1 MVNKVDMEYSSTLME
16 EYLTEDELEEYL
28 DNLRAKV
35 PSFII
40 ELLKNNL
47 KNRRLT
53 REQLD
58 KIVNR
63 VTDLYF
69 GKKSED
75 KTKEL
80 TAKINDLSSKLD
92 ALMKVAA
99 ISSATKVS
107 EDIKKE
113 LGDLEEESP
122 EEEIKIESPEVEEVE
137 KTEEKV
143 EELIEEKE
151 EEIKPPEPESTPE
164 AVEEEKEPV
173 AEEKPVKGEKEK
185 EEIKEKET
193 HEAKEED
200 IKEVHTGEEVIIMPS
215 DLTPVTE
222 EKYRLEEL
230 PEDTVSTML
239 AFKWLEFL
247 TSRVGSS
254 NLIDTLDYYYNLK
267 WISSKVVSKLIKIS
281 KNLKYFHE
289 DLNWKPTN
297 KMTPEDHVVSLLYI
311 EKLGGRPVPM
321 DELESVER
329 EITRI
334 KKWSEELQN
343 L

>member
-1 MVNKVDMEYSSTLME
+1 MVNKVDMEYSSDLME
-16 EYLTEDELEEYL
+16 EYLTEDELEEYM
-28 DNLRAKV
+28 DNLRTKV

-113 LGDLEEESP
+113 LGDLEEESS
-122 EEEIKIESPEVEEVE
+122 EEEIKTENPEEVE

-143 EELIEEKE
+143 EGLIEEK

-173 AEEKPVKGEKEK
+173 VEEKPVKKEKEEK
-185 EEIKEKET
+185 EEIKEKELQK
-193 HEAKEED
+193 AKEEN

>member
-1 MVNKVDMEYSSTLME
+1 MVNKVDMEYSSAMME

-47 KNRRLT
+47 KSRKLT

-113 LGDLEEESP
+113 LEELEEESP
-122 EEEIKIESPEVEEVE
+122 EEEVKIERPEV
-137 KTEEKV
+137 
-143 EELIEEKE
+143 EEKE
-151 EEIKPPEPESTPE
+151 EEIKPPEPKLTLK
-164 AVEEEKEPV
+164 AKEEKEESAV
-173 AEEKPVKGEKEK
+173 EEK
-185 EEIKEKET
+185 EEINEKEIQK
-193 HEAKEED
+193 AKEEV
-200 IKEVHTGEEVIIMPS
+200 KKVRTGEEVIIMPS

-222 EKYRLEEL
+222 EKYRLGEL

-247 TSRVGSS
+247 TSRIGSN

-267 WISSKVVSKLIKIS
+267 WISGKVVSKLLKIS

-289 DLNWKPTN
+289 DLNWKPTK
-297 KMTPEDHVVSLLYI
+297 KMTPEDHVVSLLYV
-311 EKLGGRPVPM
+311 EKLSGRPVPI

>member
-1 MVNKVDMEYSSTLME
+1 
-16 EYLTEDELEEYL
+16 
-28 DNLRAKV
+28 
-35 PSFII
+35 
-40 ELLKNNL
+40 
-47 KNRRLT
+47 
-53 REQLD
+53 
-58 KIVNR
+58 
-63 VTDLYF
+63 
-69 GKKSED
+69 
-75 KTKEL
+75 
-80 TAKINDLSSKLD
+80 
-92 ALMKVAA
+92 MKVAA

-113 LGDLEEESP
+113 LGDLEEESS
-122 EEEIKIESPEVEEVE
+122 EEEIKTENPEEVE

-143 EELIEEKE
+143 EGLIEEK

-173 AEEKPVKGEKEK
+173 VEEKPVKKEKEEK
-185 EEIKEKET
+185 EEIKEKELQK
-193 HEAKEED
+193 AKEEN

>member
-1 MVNKVDMEYSSTLME
+1 MVNKVDMEYSSDLME
-16 EYLTEDELEEYL
+16 EYLTEDELEEYM
-28 DNLRAKV
+28 DNLRTKV

-113 LGDLEEESP
+113 LGDLEEESS
-122 EEEIKIESPEVEEVE
+122 EEEIKTENPEEVE

-143 EELIEEKE
+143 EGLIEEK

-173 AEEKPVKGEKEK
+173 VEEKPVKKEKEEK
-185 EEIKEKET
+185 EEIKEKELQK
-193 HEAKEED
+193 AKEENL
-200 IKEVHTGEEVIIMPS
+200 KEVHTGEEVIIMPS

>member
-1 MVNKVDMEYSSTLME
+1 MVNKVDMEYSSDLME
-16 EYLTEDELEEYL
+16 EYLTEDELEEYM
-28 DNLRAKV
+28 DNLRTKV

-113 LGDLEEESP
+113 LGDLEEESS
-122 EEEIKIESPEVEEVE
+122 EEEIKTENPEEVE

-143 EELIEEKE
+143 EGLIEEK

-173 AEEKPVKGEKEK
+173 VEEKPVKKEKEEK
-185 EEIKEKET
+185 EEIKEKELQK
-193 HEAKEED
+193 AKEEN

-247 TSRVGSS
+247 TNRVGSS